1 MPFVFPGLADPQLI
15 KGRRECEHM
24 LLTESKHACE
34 STAAD
39 GAEDYDDGI
48 SKWCMVKKERYLY
61 HVFQN
66 GYRLQF
72 TNNSS

>member
-39 GAEDYDDGI
+39 GTEDYDDGI
-48 SKWCMVKKERYLY
+48 SK
-61 HVFQN
+61 
-66 GYRLQF
+66 
-72 TNNSS
+72 